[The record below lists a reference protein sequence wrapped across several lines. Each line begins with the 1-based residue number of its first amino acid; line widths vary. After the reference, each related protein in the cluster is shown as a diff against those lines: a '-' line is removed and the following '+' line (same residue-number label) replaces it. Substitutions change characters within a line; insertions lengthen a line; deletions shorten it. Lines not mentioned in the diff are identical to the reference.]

1 MSTRLSSILP
11 AVLVI
16 SLPAAGILLAPGST
30 QACSIPVFRYAFQFW
45 EPDPYDVLIFHKG
58 ALSEEDEKAVKRLTA
73 AADPERRANVN
84 IQRVDLAGEPGEAL
98 EALWKQQGTTELPHV
113 LMLYPESY
121 GPAIP
126 AESGSLAEFKVE
138 GWTTSPAR
146 KTSTERITKGDSAVW
161 VLLECGDEKKDTAAA
176 NTLKETLAKLEKSLQ
191 LPEQV
196 PETDLLFETGFD
208 VQADLRLA
216 FSTLRVSRQDPAE
229 KHFVDHLLNSEDDL
243 RDFDE
248 PMVFAVF
255 GRGRMLPAL
264 VGKGINEDVMTE
276 VASFLVGPCS
286 CQIKAQNPGVDL
298 LISVDWENLLHEA
311 NAALAE
317 QASPVPSAAVA
328 PDALSSNDGEGSSND
343 GEGDPPAPAGDAP
356 LSTSVSTVSAT
367 APSPSVSPAPEDV
380 AISGAPQESAPV
392 ATSRGPLYQ
401 GVLILV
407 GLGLA
412 ALLAATV
419 VILVRKSAASR

>member
-30 QACSIPVFRYAFQFW
+30 YACSIPVFRYALQFW
-45 EPDPYDVLIFHKG
+45 EPDPYDVLVFHKG
-58 ALSEEDEKAVKRLTA
+58 ALSEEDEKAVKQLTA
-73 AADPERRANVN
+73 AADPETRANVN

-98 EALWKQQGTTELPHV
+98 EALWKQQGTTKLPHV

-121 GPAIP
+121 GPAVP
-126 AESGSLAEFKVE
+126 AESGSLAAFKVE
-138 GWTTSPAR
+138 AWTTSPAR
-146 KTSTERITKGDSAVW
+146 KAITERIAKGESAVW
-161 VLLECGDEKKDTAAA
+161 ILLECGDEKKDTAAA

-191 LPEQV
+191 LPEQA
-196 PETDLLFETGFD
+196 PETDLLFETGLD

-229 KHFVDHLLNSEDDL
+229 KHFVSHLLSSEDDL
-243 RDFDE
+243 REFDE

-264 VGKGINEDVMTE
+264 VGKGINEDVVTE

-286 CQIKAQNPGVDL
+286 CQVKAQNPGVDL

-328 PDALSSNDGEGSSND
+328 PDAVSSNE

-367 APSPSVSPAPEDV
+367 TPSPSVSPAPEVV
-380 AISGAPQESAPV
+380 AISGAPEESAPV
-392 ATSRGPLYQ
+392 PTSRGPLYQ

-412 ALLAATV
+412 ALLVATV
-419 VILVRKSAASR
+419 VILVRKPAASR